1 LKSDDSEKEENMK
14 QKLLKLSK
22 QPFIRNVFI
31 MATGTATAQLIAVVL
46 SPIITRLYG
55 PEAYGIMGVFISIIA
70 IITPIAALTYPIAI
84 VLPKNDSEAKG
95 LIRLSLYITSLIAIV
110 LTLIL
115 LLFDNKLIELFQI
128 DDVASF
134 LYLIPLVVIFSG
146 YLQVLQ
152 QWLIRTKQFSITAK
166 VSFLHALIFHGSM
179 VAVGIFNPV
188 ATVLVV
194 MTTLSNGIK
203 AFMLFIFTRLSNY
216 QHFSIR
222 EKKGEKIPLIKIA
235 EKYNDF
241 PKYRAPEVLINAASQ
256 SLPILLLT
264 IFFGPASAGFYSIG
278 RTVLGAPSQLIGLSV
293 GDVFYPK
300 INQAAN
306 DGKELSS
313 LIRKATVI
321 LGLIGVIPFGT
332 VIVFG
337 PWLFSFVFGENW
349 LIAGEYARWI
359 AIWSFFVFIN
369 IPSIRTL
376 PVLSAQAFHLKFTA
390 ILLITRI
397 IALAIGYFIFASDI
411 VAIALFGI
419 TGAILNIWLILITL
433 KISKAHDIS
442 IN

>member
-1 LKSDDSEKEENMK
+1 MT
-14 QKLLKLSK
+14 QKFLKLSK

-31 MATGTATAQLIAVVL
+31 MATGTATAQLIAVAL

-70 IITPIAALTYPIAI
+70 IITPVAALTYPIAI
-84 VLPKNDSEAKG
+84 VLPKSDSEAKG
-95 LIRLSLYITSLIAIV
+95 LIRLSLYITSLIAILV
-110 LTLIL
+110 TFIL
-115 LLFDNKLIELFQI
+115 LLFNNNLIELFQI
-128 DDVASF
+128 NEVAQF
-134 LYLIPLVVIFSG
+134 LYLIPLVVMFSG

-179 VAVGIFNPV
+179 VGVGIFYPV

-203 AFMLFIFTRLSNY
+203 AFMLFIFTRISNY
-216 QHFSIR
+216 KQFSMTN
-222 EKKGEKIPLIKIA
+222 KKGEKVSLKKIA

-306 DGKELSS
+306 EGKELTS
-313 LIRKATVI
+313 LIRKATLI
-321 LGLIGVIPFGT
+321 LGLIGIIPFGS
-332 VIVFG
+332 VIMFG
-337 PWLFSFVFGENW
+337 PWLFSFVFGQNW
-349 LIAGEYARWI
+349 LMAGEYARWI
-359 AIWSFFVFIN
+359 AIWSFFVFMN

-376 PVLSAQAFHLKFTA
+376 PVLSAQAFHLKFTS

-397 IALAIGYFIFASDI
+397 IALAIGYFIFRSDI
-411 VAIALFGI
+411 VAIALFGVS
-419 TGAILNIWLILITL
+419 GAILNMWLIYKTL
-433 KISKAHDIS
+433 HISKAYD
-442 IN
+442 NLQV

>member
-1 LKSDDSEKEENMK
+1 MK

-31 MATGTATAQLIAVVL
+31 MATGTATAQLIAVAL

-95 LIRLSLYITSLIAIV
+95 LIRLSLYLTSLIAILV
-110 LTLIL
+110 TIIL

-128 DDVASF
+128 DEVAPF
-134 LYLIPLVVIFSG
+134 LYLIPLVVLFSG

-152 QWLIRTKQFSITAK
+152 QWLIRTKQFRITAK
-166 VSFLHALIFHGSM
+166 VSFLHALIFHGSL
-179 VAVGIFNPV
+179 VGVGIFYPV

-203 AFMLFIFTRLSNY
+203 AFMLFIFTRISNY
-216 QHFSIR
+216 QQFSMR
-222 EKKGEKIPLIKIA
+222 EKKGEKIPLKKIA

-293 GDVFYPK
+293 GDVFYPR

-306 DGKELSS
+306 DGKELTS
-313 LIRKATVI
+313 LIRKATLT
-321 LGLIGVIPFGT
+321 LGLIGIIPFGT

-359 AIWSFFVFIN
+359 AIWSFFVFMN

-397 IALAIGYFIFASDI
+397 IALAIGYFIFGSDI
-411 VAIALFGI
+411 VAIALFGVS
-419 TGAILNIWLILITL
+419 GAILNMWLIFKTL
-433 KISKAHDIS
+433 QISKTHDNLQVI
-442 IN
+442 